1 MNSFKLVQHNVKSST
16 FFENKEKEKKKD
28 VEVHISGGVLIPKDL
43 QKTNYL
49 AVQLKLD
56 FGKPDE
62 RLYLTL
68 ETVSTFEIKKDI
80 NVGEITEEEVQ
91 TKCFPIALSELR
103 KTVKKVT
110 EAYGIPVVDLPPF
123 EEEAENE

>member
-1 MNSFKLVQHNVKSST
+1 M
-16 FFENKEKEKKKD
+16 
-28 VEVHISGGVLIPKDL
+28 IPKDL

-49 AVQLKLD
+49 KVQLKLD

-80 NVGEITEEEVQ
+80 NVNAISEEEVQ
-91 TKCFPIALSELR
+91 NKCFQITLSELR

-110 EAYGIPVVDLPPF
+110 EAYGIPVVDLPLF
-123 EEEAENE
+123 EEETENE

>member
-1 MNSFKLVQHNVKSST
+1 M
-16 FFENKEKEKKKD
+16 
-28 VEVHISGGVLIPKDL
+28 
-43 QKTNYL
+43 
-49 AVQLKLD
+49 
-56 FGKPDE
+56 
-62 RLYLTL
+62 TL

-80 NVGEITEEEVQ
+80 NVDEVSEEEVQ